1 MEHTALLYFVG
12 PAGAGKS
19 TLVATF
25 QEWMRHHRYDSV
37 AVNLDP
43 GAETVAYEAAI
54 DVREKFTLS
63 SIMEEYSLGPN
74 GAQVVYADLLAV
86 ELDWLRNQIDAI
98 NCDYILIDTPGQT
111 ELFLYREA
119 SKVFAE
125 NLSGNAGMVLLLDPL
140 LSRKPE
146 GFVTQLLLASA
157 AHLRFTI
164 PMFPVLT
171 KCDLLKPEEV
181 ETIRGWASN
190 LDQLAMAMPNLAGMS
205 GVLSSELL
213 KVLQILALESNL
225 ITVSSKEGEGIE
237 DLYSVIQSTFSGGDD
252 LEAHVDT
259 N

>member
-1 MEHTALLYFVG
+1 
-12 PAGAGKS
+12 
-19 TLVATF
+19 
-25 QEWMRHHRYDSV
+25 
-37 AVNLDP
+37 
-43 GAETVAYEAAI
+43 
-54 DVREKFTLS
+54 
-63 SIMEEYSLGPN
+63 
-74 GAQVVYADLLAV
+74 
-86 ELDWLRNQIDAI
+86 
-98 NCDYILIDTPGQT
+98 
-111 ELFLYREA
+111 
-119 SKVFAE
+119 
-125 NLSGNAGMVLLLDPL
+125 
-140 LSRKPE
+140 
-146 GFVTQLLLASA
+146 
-157 AHLRFTI
+157 
-164 PMFPVLT
+164 MFPVLT